1 MAIYIFKLLVWC
13 APNGIDNAQGYRAK
27 ILREYTDTVRYI
39 FTELPTSRDIVYYKK
54 MGIDVKQM
62 LSVHQCL
69 TDNDILEPSVRIED
83 KLKEL
88 KDSIHYTDIISN
100 ERDIKLLKNGLVVAS
115 ILRDETDQ
123 MER

>member
-100 ERDIKLLKNGLVVAS
+100 ERDIK
-115 ILRDETDQ
+115 
-123 MER
+123 